1 MADIF
6 LANTI
11 GEELLS
17 GRVYDAI
24 VVSRDDS
31 LNKGRLK
38 IKIPELLSEEDS
50 VWVQSIQPFGG
61 LTIIA
66 IPPEGQEVKVFF
78 NGTIDEGY
86 WFGGNTKNNSIKDPD
101 MVLIADDKNN
111 SITWQRKTG
120 DFKIN
125 SIGQVSMISKSKVI
139 LKAPDIELDGSVK
152 CTRGASGLITN
163 LNSAIASNGIITQ
176 IS

>member
-17 GRVYDAI
+17 GHVYDAI

-120 DFKIN
+120 NFKIN
-125 SIGQVSMISKSKVI
+125 SIGPIELVSETNIK
-139 LKAPDIELDGSVK
+139 LKAPTIELDGEVK
-152 CTRGASGLITN
+152 CSNGASG
-163 LNSAIASNGIITQ
+163 IITLLNGAVIKSGIVTQ
-176 IS
+176 VS